1 MCLEE
6 RMNCFRYVGVF
17 ALFLVGCEPMGASW
31 QLTDSLGLE
40 NSAAAEVVEQAESE
54 PVEDDRFPSEEEME
68 RMNDPLGEAD
78 GEPQE
83 AEKPPAE
90 EEALAE
96 EESDPAVASAEV
108 TPSSGPDAPPETEEE
123 ASLPVQAPE
132 TVEPDR
138 VEAAVAGFGAPENP
152 GWGVRLVASIPEAQP
167 PRAVL
172 GLPSG
177 EEVVVSPGSMIPEA
191 AIVVIA
197 VGPGTVVLAEI
208 TPEGDHAKVEQ
219 RTLHAQYKAG
229 IHHGIGG

>member
-1 MCLEE
+1 
-6 RMNCFRYVGVF
+6 MNCFRHVGVF

-40 NSAAAEVVEQAESE
+40 NSAAAEVVEQAETE
-54 PVEDDRFPSEEEME
+54 PIVDDRFPSEEEVE
-68 RMNDPLGEAD
+68 RMNDPLGKAD
-78 GEPQE
+78 EEPQE
-83 AEKPPAE
+83 PVQAPAAE
-90 EEALAE
+90 EAPEQGE
-96 EESDPAVASAEV
+96 TEPVVVAAEV
-108 TPSSGPDAPPETEEE
+108 APSSGPDAPPEDQEE
-123 ASLPVQAPE
+123 ASSPPGVPE
-132 TVEPDR
+132 HVVSER

-229 IHHGIGG
+229 VPAAE